1 MIKIAIDGPSGS
13 GKSTLAKALSKKLG
27 FVYVDT
33 GALYRT
39 IGLYVTENGVSYSD
53 KEKVVSMLPEINVD
67 LSYDESGAQH
77 VLLNGNDVGDRIR
90 TTEIAAAA
98 SAVSAIPEVR
108 AFLLDTQRNMALA
121 HNVIMDGRD
130 IGTVIFPDAQVKIYL
145 VASNLARAERR
156 CEELKAKGENKTV
169 EEVLA
174 DMAERDK
181 NDSTR
186 KTAPAVPAT
195 DAVFLDT
202 SAYQPEETLE
212 EALKIIMSK
221 VPSLQAK

>member
-13 GKSTLAKALSKKLG
+13 GKSTLAKALSRKLG
-27 FVYVDT
+27 YVYVDT

-39 IGLYVTENGVSYSD
+39 IGLYVTEKGVSYMD
-53 KEKVVSMLPEINVD
+53 KEGVISCLPEIKVD
-67 LSYDESGAQH
+67 LKYDENGAQH

-90 TTEIAAAA
+90 TSEIAAAA

-108 AFLLDTQRNMALA
+108 AFLLDTQRNMALTN
-121 HNVIMDGRD
+121 NVIMDGRD

-145 VASNLARAERR
+145 VASNAARAERR
-156 CEELKAKGENKTV
+156 CEELKAKGENITV
-169 EEVLA
+169 EQVLA

-186 KTAPAVPAT
+186 KTAPAVPAV

-202 SAYQPEETLE
+202 SVYQPEETLDA
-212 EALKIIMSK
+212 ALKIIMAK
-221 VPSLQAK
+221 VPGIKL